1 MLHLRLLFL
10 PLMIYEEEEKETK
23 LAHDLGV
30 WKEAGLIPEIRPLS
44 LAMGTRERG
53 PSPIPQTLPP
63 PFFPLPSSFFLS
75 EPTKTVRIY
84 GYRMVFPPLNYTVKI
99 FGMSYNIRIRG
110 VGHNTTGR
118 RGGGFGKVWQVGG
131 THTDV
136 MLLSRVRI
144 PEPWPRI
151 HGHHGS

>member
-1 MLHLRLLFL
+1 MHISALLWDEIWFLMLHLRLLFL

-63 PFFPLPSSFFLS
+63 SFFPLPSSFFLS
-75 EPTKTVRIY
+75 E
-84 GYRMVFPPLNYTVKI
+84 L
-99 FGMSYNIRIRG
+99 
-110 VGHNTTGR
+110 R
-118 RGGGFGKVWQVGG
+118 RPYV
-131 THTDV
+131 HTAIV
-136 MLLSRVRI
+136 
-144 PEPWPRI
+144 
-151 HGHHGS
+151 